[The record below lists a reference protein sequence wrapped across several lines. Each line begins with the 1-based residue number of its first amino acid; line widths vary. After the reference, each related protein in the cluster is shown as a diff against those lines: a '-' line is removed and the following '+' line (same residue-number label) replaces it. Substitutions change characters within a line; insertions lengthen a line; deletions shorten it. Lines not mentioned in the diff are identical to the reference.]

1 MSEQFTLFDEAL
13 TPETLGGKLGDILEA
28 AREKSGY
35 YRLHESGM
43 YEMMKGAPASELYDI
58 LEIRK
63 SKSGDISFNFDGQ
76 LYIKFLVKK
85 EALNTTKE
93 LFAELL
99 SNHESEQLSGN
110 EAPKKGVR
118 VILPIDQQ
126 VEFFKQALDYL
137 IRIKR
142 PVNRF
147 AVSIGCLVSAYLFN
161 SLHCPQLFDQRF
173 QSSGITHHEH
183 PYYSKGC
190 YYRENLENGKSFYK

>member
-1 MSEQFTLFDEAL
+1 MSEQITLFDEPL
-13 TPETLGGKLGDILEA
+13 TPETLGDKLEEILEA

-63 SKSGDISFNFDGQ
+63 GKSGDISFYFDGQ

-99 SNHESEQLSGN
+99 SAHEPESLSGN
-110 EAPKKGVR
+110 EAPKKVC
-118 VILPIDQQ
+118 
-126 VEFFKQALDYL
+126 A
-137 IRIKR
+137 
-142 PVNRF
+142 
-147 AVSIGCLVSAYLFN
+147 
-161 SLHCPQLFDQRF
+161 
-173 QSSGITHHEH
+173 
-183 PYYSKGC
+183 
-190 YYRENLENGKSFYK
+190 